1 MTRRLIAA
9 LGVDYEQWKALTGVC
24 LRIDTR
30 RTGGP
35 RRAHAPRRDSK
46 LRGYRGLVLVTLLQ
60 SGVLAGLAVALRD
73 TLTATVMLTTM
84 SAFNTALMLMSDFAG
99 FVVSPDD
106 YWILG
111 SRPVDD
117 RTYFAARVAAV
128 LVPVLVVAATLA
140 IVPAIT
146 LAIAHGLGAAGAI
159 AAFGAAVLCAASTAV
174 VTTAVYAALLARV
187 RPERLN
193 RAVGYLQLAASLFF
207 FGGYVFVIKA
217 FEEARIRDL
226 SVGAIAWIWAVP
238 STWFA
243 AFVPALTGGGGT
255 REWLALGAA
264 VLLTAGCAPL
274 AAGRLSLDFAERLA
288 QAPATS
294 AANRR
299 GRRAV
304 RLPGFGRGEA
314 HAVATLI
321 AAQFRNDLPFRMS
334 ILAIVPM
341 TVFYLLLGTGGLTD
355 PFVAEPDG
363 GGIPVYFG
371 VVFMPMTLH
380 GALKFSNSW
389 RASWVFFA
397 APADPAKLIVAAK
410 NFVAFVF
417 LGSYLLLLAAVAA
430 YYYANVWHAVVHL
443 AVVGAVAHLMLQAA
457 VLLTPSLPFSAEPRQ
472 AERSSQLFAL
482 MTLGMAVAAMM
493 PTVLPLVYG
502 SVTATVV
509 LIVLLAAATAGLELM
524 VRARAR
530 AAVLAMEL

>member
-1 MTRRLIAA
+1 
-9 LGVDYEQWKALTGVC
+9 
-24 LRIDTR
+24 
-30 RTGGP
+30 
-35 RRAHAPRRDSK
+35 
-46 LRGYRGLVLVTLLQ
+46 
-60 SGVLAGLAVALRD
+60 
-73 TLTATVMLTTM
+73 
-84 SAFNTALMLMSDFAG
+84 
-99 FVVSPDD
+99 
-106 YWILG
+106 
-111 SRPVDD
+111 
-117 RTYFAARVAAV
+117 
-128 LVPVLVVAATLA
+128 
-140 IVPAIT
+140 
-146 LAIAHGLGAAGAI
+146 
-159 AAFGAAVLCAASTAV
+159 
-174 VTTAVYAALLARV
+174 
-187 RPERLN
+187 
-193 RAVGYLQLAASLFF
+193 
-207 FGGYVFVIKA
+207 
-217 FEEARIRDL
+217 
-226 SVGAIAWIWAVP
+226 
-238 STWFA
+238 
-243 AFVPALTGGGGT
+243 
-255 REWLALGAA
+255 
-264 VLLTAGCAPL
+264 
-274 AAGRLSLDFAERLA
+274 
-288 QAPATS
+288 
-294 AANRR
+294 
-299 GRRAV
+299 
-304 RLPGFGRGEA
+304 
-314 HAVATLI
+314 VATLI